1 MTVDQLNP
9 STTTVGDVIKLA
21 IMAVGGQGGGVLTNW
36 IESCARAA
44 GYHVQ
49 ATSVAG
55 VAQRTGATI
64 YYIEMAPAADREP
77 VFALMPSGGD
87 VDILVAAEMMEAGRA
102 IMRGFVTPDKTTLIT
117 STHRALAVSEK
128 TVPGDGMANS
138 AEVLAT
144 AEIAAQRFIAFD
156 MEAIAQSHRSVIS
169 ASLLGALAG
178 SNCLPFPRQAFE
190 EAIRHSGR
198 GIEASLAAFDAA
210 FSVVRG
216 DAEVAA
222 EEKPSVPAPRS
233 APKKLEQAF
242 SAQKSRIDRFPEA
255 VRDITLAGLRAVV
268 DFQDLAYGDE
278 YLTRLSALIDLD
290 SASKGYEFSVSCAK
304 YLARAMV
311 YDDVVRVADLKTRH
325 SRFERIKQE
334 MMLPVGAQLHV
345 TEFMHPRAE
354 ELVGLLPARMGRWAA
369 ARPNMMKRIDRLF
382 NRGRRIRTDRLIDFL
397 QLYFLAGL
405 RRWRRG
411 MWRHQ
416 LESQHW
422 EAWLTQAEA
431 ELNRDYDLA
440 VELVRNRR
448 LIKGYSDT
456 HSRGLSKF
464 DKVTQGARL
473 VAGRPDAAA
482 WVRRLREAALADS
495 DGGALEGAMKTVRT
509 FADA

>member
-1 MTVDQLNP
+1 MTTAQPNL
-9 STTTVGDVIKLA
+9 SATTVEDVIKLA

-36 IESCARAA
+36 IESCARTA

-64 YYIEMAPAADREP
+64 YYIEMAPATEREP

-102 IMRGFVTPDKTTLIT
+102 ILRGFVTPDKTTLIT

-138 AEVLAT
+138 AEVHAA
-144 AEIAAQRFIAFD
+144 AEVAAQRFIPFD
-156 MEAIAQSHRSVIS
+156 MEAIAQKHGSVIS

-178 SNCLPFPRQAFE
+178 ANCLPFPKEAFE
-190 EAIRHSGR
+190 AAIKGSGR
-198 GIEASLAAFDAA
+198 GIDASLRAFDEA
-210 FSVVRG
+210 FRVVRG
-216 DAEVAA
+216 EAEAII
-222 EEKPSVPAPRS
+222 EKSPSALAPLPT
-233 APKKLEQAF
+233 PKKLEQAF
-242 SAQKSRIDRFPEA
+242 SKQKQRIDGFPEA
-255 VRDITLAGLRAVV
+255 VREVALAGLRATV

-278 YLTRLSALIDLD
+278 YLTRLSSLIDKD
-290 SASKGYEFSVSCAK
+290 SAPKDYAFSTACAK

-311 YDDVVRVADLKTRH
+311 YDDVVRVADLKTRRT
-325 SRFERIKQE
+325 RFDRIRQE
-334 MMLPVGAQLHV
+334 MTPPIDARLRL

-354 ELVGLLPARMGRWAA
+354 ELVGLMPARMGGWVT
-369 ARPNMMKRIDRLF
+369 ARPSAMRRIDRLF
-382 NRGRRIRTDRLIDFL
+382 NRGRRVRTDRLIPFL

-411 MWRHQ
+411 MLRHQ
-416 LESQHW
+416 VERQHW
-422 EAWLTQAEA
+422 ESWLAQAED
-431 ELNRDYDLA
+431 ELERDYDLA

-456 HSRGLSKF
+456 HSRGMSKF
-464 DKVTQGARL
+464 DTVSQGASL
-473 VAGRPDAAA
+473 VAGRSDAAA
-482 WVRRLREAALADS
+482 WVRRLREAALADA
-495 DGGALEGAMKTVRT
+495 DGDALEGAMATVRT
-509 FADA
+509 FADG

>member
-1 MTVDQLNP
+1 MMTVQPDP
-9 STTTVGDVIKLA
+9 STTTVDDVIKLA

-64 YYIEMAPAADREP
+64 YYIEMAPATAREP

-87 VDILVAAEMMEAGRA
+87 VDILVAAEMMEAGRG
-102 IMRGFVTPDKTTLIT
+102 ILRGFVTPDKTTLIT

-138 AEVLAT
+138 IEVQAA

-156 MEAIAQSHRSVIS
+156 MEAIAQQNSSVIS

-178 SNCLPFPRQAFE
+178 SGGLPFPREAFE
-190 EAIRHSGR
+190 AAIRGSGR
-198 GIEASLAAFDAA
+198 GIDASLRAFDEA
-210 FSVVRG
+210 FRVTRG
-216 DAEVAA
+216 EAEVIL
-222 EEKPSVPAPRS
+222 EEQPSALVPIPG
-233 APKKLEQAF
+233 PKKLEQAF
-242 SAQKSRIDRFPEA
+242 SKQKQRVDGFPEV
-255 VRDITLAGLRAVV
+255 VREIALAGLRAAV
-268 DFQDLAYGDE
+268 DFQDLTYGDE
-278 YLTRLSALIDLD
+278 YLTRLSSLIDKD
-290 SASKGYEFSVSCAK
+290 SASKDYAFSVACAK
-304 YLARAMV
+304 YLAQAIV

-325 SRFERIKQE
+325 ARFERINQE
-334 MMLPVGAQLHV
+334 MKTPTGARLQL

-354 ELVGLLPARMGRWAA
+354 ELVGLLPARMGGWMI
-369 ARPNMMKRIDRLF
+369 ARPRAMRGIDRLF
-382 NRGRRIRTDRLIDFL
+382 NRGRRIRTDRLFSFL

-411 MWRHQ
+411 MLRHQ
-416 LESQHW
+416 VERQHW
-422 EAWLTQAEA
+422 ESWLAHAEG
-431 ELNRDYDLA
+431 ELARDYDFA

-464 DKVTQGARL
+464 DKVSQGASL
-473 VAGRPDAAA
+473 VAGRSDAAA
-482 WVRRLREAALADS
+482 WVRRLREAALADA
-495 DGGALEGAMKTVRT
+495 DGDALEGALATVRT
-509 FADA
+509 FANG